1 MSLKPGPIRP
11 VPEETNRVAG
21 AAFPKGNLY
30 LTLRDK
36 LGPIFDDE
44 DFVGL
49 FPKDGQPGL
58 PPWRLALVTI
68 LQFRENFS
76 DRQAAEA
83 VRARIDWKYLLGLEL
98 TDAGFD
104 FSVLSEFR
112 TRLLQGGG
120 EAVLLEK
127 MLDRCRS
134 LGLVK
139 ARGTQR
145 TDATRVL
152 AAIRVLNR
160 LELVGETMRA
170 ALNELAT
177 VAPDWL
183 RDVAPVEWYQRYSRR
198 VEDER
203 LPESQEKRT
212 AYAQTVGEDGFR
224 LLDLLQG
231 PDAPFGADQ
240 LPRVEALRRV
250 LERHYQRLEGE
261 SEGNQ
266 HLQIRFKANG
276 ELPPA
281 AEGIESPYDPEA
293 RFRSRHEI
301 TWTGYQ
307 VHLSETCDPDE
318 VHLITNVE
326 TTQATV
332 HESQKTEAIHQALAD
347 KALPP
352 DQHLVFRLF
361 ARRCGRETGR
371 SPGRVA

>member
-1 MSLKPGPIRP
+1 M
-11 VPEETNRVAG
+11 
-21 AAFPKGNLY
+21 
-30 LTLRDK
+30 
-36 LGPIFDDE
+36 
-44 DFVGL
+44 
-49 FPKDGQPGL
+49 
-58 PPWRLALVTI
+58 
-68 LQFRENFS
+68 
-76 DRQAAEA
+76 
-83 VRARIDWKYLLGLEL
+83 
-98 TDAGFD
+98 
-104 FSVLSEFR
+104 
-112 TRLLQGGG
+112 
-120 EAVLLEK
+120 LLEK
-127 MLDRCRS
+127 ILDRCRS

-139 ARGTQR
+139 ASQR

-170 ALNELAT
+170 DLNELAT

-224 LLDLLQG
+224 LLDMLQG

-261 SEGNQ
+261 SAGNRR
-266 HLQIRFKANG
+266 LQIRFKANG

-301 TWTGYQ
+301 TRTRLPG
-307 VHLSETCDPDE
+307 L
-318 VHLITNVE
+318 
-326 TTQATV
+326 
-332 HESQKTEAIHQALAD
+332 AI
-347 KALPP
+347 
-352 DQHLVFRLF
+352 
-361 ARRCGRETGR
+361 RCT
-371 SPGRVA
+371 

>member
-1 MSLKPGPIRP
+1 M
-11 VPEETNRVAG
+11 
-21 AAFPKGNLY
+21 
-30 LTLRDK
+30 
-36 LGPIFDDE
+36 
-44 DFVGL
+44 
-49 FPKDGQPGL
+49 
-58 PPWRLALVTI
+58 
-68 LQFRENFS
+68 
-76 DRQAAEA
+76 
-83 VRARIDWKYLLGLEL
+83 LGLTSACSASFAL
-98 TDAGFD
+98 GY
-104 FSVLSEFR
+104 SR
-112 TRLLQGGG
+112 GGV

-127 MLDRCRS
+127 ILDRCRS
-134 LGLVK
+134 RGLVK

-183 RDVAPVEWYQRYSRR
+183 GGVAPVEWYQRYSRR

-212 AYAQTVGEDGFR
+212 AYAQTVGEDGFG

-231 PDAPFGADQ
+231 PDAPFGAGR
-240 LPRVEALRRV
+240 LPKVEALRRV
-250 LERHYQRLEGE
+250 LERHYQRLEDE

-266 HLQIRFKANG
+266 YRQIRFKANG

-293 RFRSRHEI
+293 RFRSRHQI
-301 TWTGYQ
+301 LCTGYQ
-307 VHLSETCDPDE
+307 VLLSETCDRDE

-352 DQHLVFRLF
+352 EQPRWNRGGL
-361 ARRCGRETGR
+361 RRRR
-371 SPGRVA
+371 SAHQQPGAVRYHPGGSV

>member
-1 MSLKPGPIRP
+1 
-11 VPEETNRVAG
+11 
-21 AAFPKGNLY
+21 
-30 LTLRDK
+30 
-36 LGPIFDDE
+36 
-44 DFVGL
+44 
-49 FPKDGQPGL
+49 
-58 PPWRLALVTI
+58 
-68 LQFRENFS
+68 
-76 DRQAAEA
+76 
-83 VRARIDWKYLLGLEL
+83 
-98 TDAGFD
+98 
-104 FSVLSEFR
+104 
-112 TRLLQGGG
+112 
-120 EAVLLEK
+120 
-127 MLDRCRS
+127 
-134 LGLVK
+134 
-139 ARGTQR
+139 
-145 TDATRVL
+145 
-152 AAIRVLNR
+152 
-160 LELVGETMRA
+160 MRA

-183 RDVAPVEWYQRYSRR
+183 RNVAPVEWYQRCSRR

-212 AYAQTVGEDGFR
+212 AYAQAVGEDGFR

-231 PDAPFGADQ
+231 PDAPFGADH
-240 LPRVEALRRV
+240 LPRVDALRRV
-250 LERHYQRLEGE
+250 LERHYQRLEQLLENE

-332 HESQKTEAIHQALAD
+332 HESRKTEAIHQALAD
-347 KALPP
+347 KALSP
-352 DQHLVFRLF
+352 DQHLVDSAYVDAEVLISS
-361 ARRCGRETGR
+361 REQFGI
-371 SPGRVA
+371 SLVGPGRRTSAGKLGRRGPIIVTASPSIWSKGKCAVPKGISP